1 MDSDQLSLL
10 WYCTMIGSSISAYWR
25 QQPITINFSVDC
37 REKIMFVSCP
47 LYCVNISNKR
57 HHRRI
62 SMLNYKIN
70 LIVIENNNISN
81 SNNDHHSIVWF
92 KSLADLWM
100 NIIGLQKVSDLINFG
115 LLSRK
120 RNKPRSS
127 QKTPGFCWLKGPKK
141 NLRLTQPKQ
150 LNIKIFTLMVY
161 FAKKNIINKCFG
173 FCKTVVLIS

>member
-1 MDSDQLSLL
+1 
-10 WYCTMIGSSISAYWR
+10 
-25 QQPITINFSVDC
+25 
-37 REKIMFVSCP
+37 MFVSCP

-57 HHRRI
+57 HHRRFSLLLKLI
-62 SMLNYKIN
+62 TKWIWLLLKIIIFQ
-70 LIVIENNNISN
+70 IVIMIT
-81 SNNDHHSIVWF
+81 IVWF

-120 RNKPRSS
+120 RNKPSSS
-127 QKTPGFCWLKGPKK
+127 QKTPGFCWLKWPKK
-141 NLRLTQPKQ
+141 SLRHTQPKQ

-161 FAKKNIINKCFG
+161 FAKKIIINKCFG